1 MCDILFVVIPCYNEE
16 EVLVETAKR
25 LHNKMAL
32 LIEQGLVNEKS
43 RILFVNDGST
53 DKTWEIIR
61 HFHQDNNLFSGLCL
75 SRNKG
80 QQNATYA
87 GLMTAKNYAD
97 VVITM
102 DADLQD
108 NIDTVDKMLGEYE
121 KGFDVVYGV
130 RSSRKNDPFIRRVAA
145 ASFYRVIRLIGVNVV
160 YNHSAYRLLSRRAV
174 EALEEYPEV
183 NLFLPGIVPLLGY
196 KSTIVAFEKKERFA
210 GTSKYSIPKLFSLAI
225 EAITSFSLKP
235 LRLISLSGIL
245 FILISALIVI
255 CSIVNTVSGTF
266 DEWLLVLSSV
276 LAVGGTVLL
285 SVGIV
290 GEYIGKTY
298 METKRRPRYHI
309 AEALLDN
316 EDS

>member
-1 MCDILFVVIPCYNEE
+1 MHETLFIVIPCYNEE
-16 EVLVETAKR
+16 EVIHETAKQ
-25 LHNKMAL
+25 LNDKIAAML
-32 LIEQGLVNEKS
+32 EQGLVNEKS
-43 RILFVNDGST
+43 RVLFVNDGST

-61 HFHQDNNLFSGLCL
+61 QLHKDNNLFSGLSL
-75 SRNKG
+75 SSNKG

-87 GLMTAKNYAD
+87 GLMAAKKYAD

-121 KGFDVVYGV
+121 KGYEIVYGV
-130 RSSRKNDPFIRRVAA
+130 RSSRKNDPLIRRAA
-145 ASFYRVIRLIGVNVV
+145 AESFYRVIRLIGVNVV
-160 YNHSAYRLLSRRAV
+160 FNHSAYRLLSRRAV
-174 EALEEYPEV
+174 EALEDYPEV
-183 NLFLPGIVPLLGY
+183 NLFLPGIVPLLGF
-196 KSTIVAFEKKERFA
+196 KNTIVAFEKKERFA

-235 LRLISLSGIL
+235 LRLISLAGI
-245 FILISALIVI
+245 FFMLIGAAIVVY
-255 CSIVNTVSGTF
+255 SIAIAVSGSF

-276 LAVGGTVLL
+276 LAVSGTVLL

-309 AEALLDN
+309 AETLLDN
-316 EDS
+316 EDL